1 MVLMKKKV
9 FNPENKRAK
18 EIQSF
23 QEAFTEMLNAYKI
36 KQKFEESNIVTKWE
50 EIMGKTIAVRT
61 SKIYIKEKKLFIE
74 ISSAPLKQQLM
85 MSKSKILEILN
96 RGHASPV
103 INEVKFL

>member
-1 MVLMKKKV
+1 MALMKKKV